1 MIRGSTEL
9 VAIVGSPIAQ
19 VKSPQN
25 FNTWFNHNNCNLA
38 MLDRKSVV

>member
-19 VKSPQN
+19 VKSPEN
-25 FNTWFNHNNCNLA
+25 FNTWFANNICNFA
-38 MLDRKSVV
+38 MLPST